1 MCNTL
6 NIREEAA
13 ATPTI
18 MEEEARGGRGGGYMK
33 EGVLKEERPRI
44 WKENENDEEEYWDM

>member
-1 MCNTL
+1 MCNAL

-18 MEEEARGGRGGGYMK
+18 MEEEARGEEGERGGYMK
-33 EGVLKEERPRI
+33 EGVLKE
-44 WKENENDEEEYWDM
+44 KTENVE